1 MFRGGGQESEQDHGG
16 CRVLVRVAGRLR
28 AEGRGGEG
36 RDMLSGRL
44 RMLALELDGHSYVI
58 RGRLWFPFVLSGI
71 VLNSL
76 LRSTVLC

>member
-1 MFRGGGQESEQDHGG
+1 MVGRNLSRITGVVGL
-16 CRVLVRVAGRLR
+16 LVRVAGRLR
-28 AEGRGGEG
+28 
-36 RDMLSGRL
+36 
-44 RMLALELDGHSYVI
+44 MLALEFDGHSYVI